1 MYTRTQKNTYKVG
14 HHNPP
19 FGNWADDSKVFP
31 FKVLRNQFHGNRHHY
46 LHGDN
51 TRYTLFVFMQ
61 YTTDCFSLALR
72 PLSTDSQYI
81 NMDVH
86 ARGVSVYT
94 RACMYAH
101 VCLCCAYVTLCAHMI
116 HVANAPVLRF

>member
-1 MYTRTQKNTYKVG
+1 MYACTQKNTYKVG

-51 TRYTLFVFMQ
+51 TRYMPFVFVQ

-72 PLSTDSQYI
+72 PVSTDSQYI
-81 NMDVH
+81 NMAVH
-86 ARGVSVYT
+86 AWGVSVFT
-94 RACMYAH
+94 RACTYACVCVCDCVH
-101 VCLCCAYVTLCAHMI
+101 VSM
-116 HVANAPVLRF
+116 HVYIVSLSLYKRT